1 MVKEIKGKDKDSDKK
16 KNKIYKLFICG
27 SSQLDSNIKTGSKSS
42 KNKSKSFWKRR
53 FNSSKEEET
62 KYLLEDNNYDSYTD
76 IRLSKKGFKE
86 NAIKTKEQ
94 KVPKEGKEKEKKK
107 KSLLKRVGKVALQT
121 CRYIS
126 LGSVPGFAYN
136 PSVYAYNYETRT
148 YDYDYASYGYYY
160 QSSQSYSPSIFF

>member
-1 MVKEIKGKDKDSDKK
+1 MVKEIEEKAKDSDKK

-27 SSQLDSNIKTGSKSS
+27 SNRFDSNIKTGSKSS
-42 KNKSKSFWKRR
+42 KNKSKPFWKRKY
-53 FNSSKEEET
+53 NSSKEEET
-62 KYLLEDNNYDSYTD
+62 RYLLEDNNYNSYTD
-76 IRLSKKGFKE
+76 IKKGFKE

-107 KSLLKRVGKVALQT
+107 KKSFLKRVRKMALQT

-126 LGSVPGFAYN
+126 IGSVPGFAYN
-136 PSVYAYNYETRT
+136 PSLYAYNYETRT
-148 YDYDYASYGYYY
+148 YDYDYATYGYSY